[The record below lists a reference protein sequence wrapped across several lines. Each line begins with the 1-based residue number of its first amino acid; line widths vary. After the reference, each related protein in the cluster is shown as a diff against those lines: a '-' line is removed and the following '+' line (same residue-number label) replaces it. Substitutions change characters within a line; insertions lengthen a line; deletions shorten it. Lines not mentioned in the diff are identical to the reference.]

1 MRIYLNANAVHKKN
15 KTILQIMTRM
25 KTITAILALFFVLLT
40 SLAGFGQSLKPI
52 SVSNENNRLLK
63 YPWAGGMNA
72 VQFGEIDID
81 RDGTKDLLAFD
92 RRGNRIMC
100 FINNGTLNT
109 IDYLLNQTYT
119 EQFPELSD
127 WVIFIDYNG
136 DGKADI
142 FTYSP
147 GWAGMKVYKNVSDNL
162 LKFELVV
169 YPYLS
174 TFQGGGYVN
183 LLVTNVDYPGIADID
198 NDGDLDILT
207 FWGLGS
213 FVEMHKNLSMEK
225 YGHADSLDFE
235 KTEYCWGNF
244 AESEESNALYLDSCF
259 TTEGLSPR
267 KERHTGSTFLLLD
280 LDADNDQDLLLGDV
294 DYPGLFALTNG
305 GDTEDAHIISFDTT
319 FPSNSETID
328 IFSMPVA
335 ATIDVNNDGLKDL
348 LVSPFDPGIKTSE
361 NKNSVWLYLNSGAN
375 NQPIFT
381 LSSKNFLQSEMLDFG
396 SGAYPILVDWDGDG
410 LSDLFVGNYG
420 YYLYSYYTAGNFLH
434 SVYQGKLAYYKNTG
448 SEQKPEFQLWDNN
461 FGKLWQ
467 EDLIGIYPAF
477 GDLDDDGKT
486 DLLIGHSNGQII
498 HLKNTGN
505 DNFEIVSNNYFNI
518 DVDDFSTPQLFD
530 LNKDGLL
537 DLIIG
542 EKKGNLNYYQNT
554 GTSSEPQFE
563 LTTDS
568 LGKINVTDYTLSYS
582 GYSTPW
588 FFREPDGVTKL
599 VVGSERGDIYYFT
612 NIDNNLE
619 GKFTESDKLNIL
631 LDTSNISFDRG
642 MRTAA
647 CLADIDQDGKLEM
660 IAGNYSGGLEYFNGS
675 AEVSPG
681 FAETVSR
688 IRKNLLIT
696 PNPASNLIEIHFPE
710 NVLKCQIEIYS
721 LNGEIV
727 SSFVTNPSPSKTAA
741 YNINQLKA
749 GIYFVKAINQ
759 NNVFSGKF
767 VVIR

>member
-1 MRIYLNANAVHKKN
+1 MKYNTAVF
-15 KTILQIMTRM
+15 TLLFML
-25 KTITAILALFFVLLT
+25 LAMVN
-40 SLAGFGQSLKPI
+40 GFAQSPKPI
-52 SVSNENNRLLK
+52 SVSNENNSLLK

-109 IDYLLNQTYT
+109 VDYLLNQTYAN
-119 EQFPELSD
+119 QFPELSD
-127 WVIFIDYNG
+127 WAIFIDYNG

-174 TFQGGGYVN
+174 SFQGGGYVN

-259 TTEGLSPR
+259 FKGIDGNR
-267 KERHTGSTFLLLD
+267 QERHTGSTFLLLD
-280 LDADNDQDLLLGDV
+280 LDADNDKDLLLGDV
-294 DYPGLFALTNG
+294 DYPGLFSLTNG
-305 GDTEDAHIISFDTT
+305 GDPEYAHISSFDTT
-319 FPSNSETID
+319 FPANSETVN
-328 IFSMPVA
+328 IFSMPVSA
-335 ATIDVNNDGLKDL
+335 YIDVNNDGLKDL
-348 LVSPFDPGIKTSE
+348 LVSPFDPGIKTSQ
-361 NKNSVWLYLNSGAN
+361 NKNSVWLYTNNGDN
-375 NQPIFT
+375 NQPVFT
-381 LSSKNFLQSEMLDFG
+381 LSTKNFLQSEMLDFG
-396 SGAYPILVDWDGDG
+396 SGAYPILTDWDSDG
-410 LSDLFVGNYG
+410 LTDLFVGDYG
-420 YYLYSYYTAGNFLH
+420 YYIYSWYDAAYFLH
-434 SVYQGKLAYYKNTG
+434 SVYRGRLAWYKNTG
-448 SEQKPEFQLWDNN
+448 TAQQPEFQLWDNN

-477 GDLDDDGKT
+477 GDLDGNGKT
-486 DLLIGHSNGQII
+486 DLLIGHSNGKII
-498 HLKNTGN
+498 HLRNTGN
-505 DNFEIVSNNYFNI
+505 NNFEIVSDNYFNI

-554 GTSSEPQFE
+554 GTSTEPQFD

-588 FFREPDGVTKL
+588 FFREGDNVTKL
-599 VVGSERGDIYYFT
+599 AVGSEQGQLYYFT
-612 NIDNNLE
+612 NIDGNLE
-619 GKFTESDKLNIL
+619 GKFTESDKLNVI

-675 AEVSPG
+675 AAVSPG
-681 FAETVSR
+681 FAEVVSE
-688 IRKNLLIT
+688 IKKNLLIT
-696 PNPASNLIEIHFPE
+696 PNPASNLIEIHFPVA
-710 NVLKCQIEIYS
+710 VLESQIEIYS

-727 SSFVTNPSPSKTAA
+727 SSFVTDPSPSKTTA

-759 NNVFSGKF
+759 NDVFSGKF
-767 VVIR
+767 IVIR